1 MHCALASVA
10 AVIFACGL
18 APATTTFAA
27 PAAESGPFVVAEWG
41 SGGYGGTPKGSR
53 DGGGYGGGEN
63 KGGGWQQKPSQDD
76 SDYTPSKKPDGY
88 DDEDYHPKEKGG
100 YGEGEQGGPVDDEC
114 IGHAGTQVP
123 AHCGGQ
129 QDNGGNAQPSGDRT
143 ACKTA
148 CDKKCKEDF
157 VPGSSKQKSCS
168 SRCVRVCR

>member
-10 AVIFACGL
+10 AAIFACGL
-18 APATTTFAA
+18 AHTTTTSAA

-41 SGGYGGTPKGSR
+41 SGGYGGTPKGSG

-63 KGGGWQQKPSQDD
+63 KGGWQQKPSQDD
-76 SDYTPSKKPDGY
+76 SDYPSSKKPDGY
-88 DDEDYHPKEKGG
+88 DDEDYQPEEKGG

-129 QDNGGNAQPSGDRT
+129 QDNGGNPQPSGDRT